1 MKNIKL
7 LKWQEVSDELAFF
20 FVEKYF
26 GVDVDFYWIADDVG
40 GTIEVNDYFFNMS
53 DITDF
58 IKYNYSRKMMFKYY
72 DYALEYHSK
81 KKHKDSDYLINI
93 KNYKKLK

>member
-40 GTIEVNDYFFNMS
+40 GTIEVNDYFFDMS
-53 DITDF
+53 SITDF

-72 DYALEYHSK
+72 DYVLEYHSK
-81 KKHKDSDYLINI
+81 KKDKDSDYLINI